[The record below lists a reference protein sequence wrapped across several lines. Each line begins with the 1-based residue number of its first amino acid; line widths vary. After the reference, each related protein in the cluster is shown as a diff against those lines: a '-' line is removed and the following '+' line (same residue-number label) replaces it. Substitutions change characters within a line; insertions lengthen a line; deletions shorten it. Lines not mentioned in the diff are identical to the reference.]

1 MKPLRQF
8 DLNLLIIFEAL
19 ISECHVSRAAEKV
32 FLSQSAMS
40 HALNRL
46 RQYLNDP
53 LLVRTEH
60 GLQPTPRALA
70 MLPEIRKALEL
81 IERTLEPTEL
91 FTADTSERTF
101 SIASTDYFESVIFP
115 DLVSHLQTIA
125 PHIRLQ
131 IEMISED
138 ASSSK
143 LENRQVDLVVGM
155 DASKKIP
162 AHLIAEHW
170 ITEQLVCLAGVA
182 NTEVGNNLSIQ
193 QYINLP
199 HAVFSD
205 LTGDNSSS
213 IDNWLSTQQL
223 SRQSIVRTVNYMAA
237 ARIVAQTS
245 AIITLPSHMANLFS
259 QMLAVRVVTP
269 PEGMPSIEMTTIH
282 HPLFDNDPG
291 LCWLKEQIFLL
302 GSQRSNTPPFLST
315 PLSDPL

>member
-8 DLNLLIIFEAL
+8 DLTLLIIFEAL

-53 LLVRTEH
+53 LLVRTEN
-60 GLQPTPRALA
+60 GLQPTPRALE
-70 MLPEIRKALEL
+70 MLPEIRKALQL
-81 IERTLEPTEL
+81 IERTLEPSEL
-91 FTADTSERTF
+91 FIASTSHRTF

-115 DLVSHLQTIA
+115 DLVGHLQVIA
-125 PHIRLQ
+125 PHVRLQ

-143 LENRQVDLVVGM
+143 LENRHVDLVVGM

-162 AHLIAEHW
+162 SHLIAEHW
-170 ITEQLVCLAGVA
+170 ITEQLVCLAGIA
-182 NTEVGNNLSIQ
+182 NKEVGKNLSIQ

-245 AIITLPSHMANLFS
+245 AIITLPSHMAKLFS
-259 QMLAVRVVTP
+259 QMLAVRVVEP
-269 PEGMPSIEMTTIH
+269 PKGMPSIEMTTVH
-282 HPLFDNDPG
+282 HPLFSNDPG
-291 LCWLKEQIFLL
+291 LVWLKEQITLL
-302 GSQRSNTPPFLST
+302 GSQRTQHITSC
-315 PLSDPL
+315 

>member
-8 DLNLLIIFEAL
+8 DLNLLVIFEAL

-46 RQYLNDP
+46 RSYLNDP
-53 LLVRTEH
+53 LLVRTEN

-70 MLPEIRKALEL
+70 MLPDVRKALQL
-81 IERTLEPTEL
+81 IDRTLLPTEV
-91 FTADTSERTF
+91 FTAQTSQRTF
-101 SIASTDYFESVIFP
+101 CIASTDYFESVVFP
-115 DLVSHLQTIA
+115 DLVSYLQATA
-125 PHIRLQ
+125 PHIRLH

-143 LENRQVDLVVGM
+143 LENHQVDLVVGM
-155 DASKKIP
+155 DATQKIP
-162 AHLIAEHW
+162 AHLISQHW
-170 ITEQLVCLAGVA
+170 ITEQLVCLAGVD
-182 NTEVGNNLSIQ
+182 NEQVQESLSIE
-193 QYINLP
+193 QYVNLP

-205 LTGDNSSS
+205 LTGDTSST
-213 IDNWLSTQQL
+213 IDNWLNAQQL

-259 QMLAVRVVTP
+259 QMLPVRVVAP
-269 PEGMPSIEMTTIH
+269 PKGIPSIEMTTIH

-291 LCWLKEQIFLL
+291 LQWLKEQIYLL
-302 GSQRSNTPPFLST
+302 GRLRSGMNKSI
-315 PLSDPL
+315 

>member
-19 ISECHVSRAAEKV
+19 ISERHVSRAAEKV

-46 RQYLNDP
+46 RQYLDDP
-53 LLVRTEH
+53 LLVRTEN
-60 GLQPTPRALA
+60 GLQPTPRALE
-70 MLPEIRKALEL
+70 MLPEIRKALQL
-81 IERTLEPTEL
+81 IERTLQPSEQ
-91 FTADTSERTF
+91 FTASTSQRTF

-115 DLVSHLQTIA
+115 DLVRHLQTIA
-125 PHIRLQ
+125 PHVRLQ

-143 LENRQVDLVVGM
+143 LENRQVDLVIGM

-162 AHLIAEHW
+162 AHLISEPW
-170 ITEQLVCLAGVA
+170 ITEQLVCLAGVE
-182 NTEVGNNLSIQ
+182 NKEVGKSLSIQ
-193 QYINLP
+193 QYVGLP

-205 LTGDNSSS
+205 LTGDSSSS
-213 IDNWLSTQQL
+213 IDNWLNAQQL

-245 AIITLPSHMANLFS
+245 AIMTLPSHMARLFS
-259 QMLAVRVVTP
+259 QMLGVRVVVP
-269 PEGMPSIEMTTIH
+269 PKGMPSIQMTMVH
-282 HPLFDNDPG
+282 HPLFSNDPG
-291 LCWLKEQIFLL
+291 IVWLIEQITLL
-302 GSQRSNTPPFLST
+302 ENQRTRS
-315 PLSDPL
+315 